1 MQQLTIYNRNELM
14 KTMPILPTQ
23 DPTQAASYTA
33 AGGGVPNVPNA
44 TTPANSPPEA
54 TLYDPN
60 YIPKFYS
67 FYPYDA
73 ANPQTN
79 PALALLYNGSTY
91 STSNKSWTGVTD
103 PHGFDYFMSVDSM
116 PVGSV
121 STAAQFAKNVINVA
135 PNWIAPQTMLRIVS
149 SEQEIRVAVSA
160 DVENGTGPSYQVPD
174 RRLDGVMYTK
184 NAVLCIE
191 RSKAQ
196 HYDPA
201 TGTWSRVNTVS
212 GGRVQVNGAL
222 IAPDT
227 GLLICDGPEHD
238 SWPGRQN
245 FIINYDSRVKNLLAI
260 ANQDFSSFNNW
271 GVTRITMVRNTGF
284 APPAP

>member
-1 MQQLTIYNRNELM
+1 M
-14 KTMPILPTQ
+14 
-23 DPTQAASYTA
+23 
-33 AGGGVPNVPNA
+33 
-44 TTPANSPPEA
+44 
-54 TLYDPN
+54 
-60 YIPKFYS
+60 
-67 FYPYDA
+67 
-73 ANPQTN
+73 
-79 PALALLYNGSTY
+79 
-91 STSNKSWTGVTD
+91 
-103 PHGFDYFMSVDSM
+103 
-116 PVGSV
+116 
-121 STAAQFAKNVINVA
+121 
-135 PNWIAPQTMLRIVS
+135 
-149 SEQEIRVAVSA
+149 
-160 DVENGTGPSYQVPD
+160 GTGHESILVSCPSLLLD

-196 HYDPA
+196 HYDPV

-271 GVTRITMVRNTGF
+271 GVVRVTMVRNTGF
-284 APPAP
+284 APLAP